1 MKDFYINSILK
12 RKKNHIKEYLQTL
25 TDIFGEV
32 ISIDDL
38 REQPEDKQIEVMK
51 ELERKVKI
59 ADSIIDVKALA
70 KAIQEPK
77 AKMAAAVLTKYTCAH
92 CGKIETWKNASVPMM
107 CFQCAEKIAQEIAY
121 SHTHIVKSTNT
132 NEFPFRE

>member
-25 TDIFGEV
+25 SEVFGEV
-32 ISIDDL
+32 LSVEDL
-38 REQPEDKQIEVMK
+38 REQPEEKLIEAMK

-59 ADSIIDVKALA
+59 TDSIIDVKALA

-77 AKMAAAVLTKYTCAH
+77 PKMAASVITNYSCSH
-92 CGKIETWKNASVPMM
+92 CGKEETWKNAAVPKM
-107 CFQCAEKIAQEIAY
+107 CYECAEEIAQEIAY
-121 SHTHIVKSTNT
+121 SHTHIVKKITND
-132 NEFPFRE
+132 FPFRE